1 MSDPEETTLDR
12 ARVLRLFEAL
22 SRRAAERGTRVELFL
37 VGGGAM
43 VLAYNTSRTTSD
55 IEDIEGIF
63 EPKQLAYE
71 LAREVASEVDFPLRE
86 DWLNDAVKTFPFLK
100 NRIDVAARVYYED
113 AGLTVRVASPRY
125 LFMMKALAAR
135 EADEDDLQVL
145 WSLCKWRSA
154 QEALDEI
161 EASYPGAI
169 LRPVTRYVVESIAE
183 RNSQELWID
192 PTR

>member
-55 IEDIEGIF
+55 IEGIF

-86 DWLNDAVKTFPFLK
+86 DWLNDAVKTFPFPK